1 MAPAATPMSGPYNAA
16 VDLLGRN
23 LGARPQKVAV
33 IDAEG
38 RYTFAEVAER
48 AERAGAALIVLGL
61 DPGDRVALVL
71 QDGVDFVTSFLGA
84 IRVGLVPIPLN
95 TLFPAPDL
103 AYILSDSGARAVVV
117 SEPLTAV
124 VSEAIESAD
133 WGGSVV
139 VSGRSGRT
147 FGRLVADAPAA
158 TPAHAS
164 QADDIAFWLYSSG
177 STGRP
182 KGTLHRHR
190 SLALTAELFAQQ
202 VLGLEQGDVVFSAA
216 KLFFAY
222 GLGNALTFPMYVGAT
237 SVLYPGR
244 VTAEV
249 VGDVLAGSGVTI
261 FCGVPTLYASLLAS
275 PHVPARGSRLR
286 LCLSAG
292 EPLPAEVGR
301 AWRQVTGVEIID
313 GIGSTEML
321 HIFLSNRPGSVHDGA
336 TGTPAPGYEVRLMA
350 DDGGSVGV
358 GEIGELC
365 VRGPTMAA
373 GYWNQPEKTKA
384 TFADGWMRTGDK
396 FAHDE
401 AGVFSHKGR
410 RSDDMLKVSG
420 ELGLAG
426 RGRGGAGGP
435 RRRARG
441 RGHRRAGRS
450 WPREDQGVRGSPARR
465 LGHPG
470 VGRSVAAVREIAAR
484 ALQISADDRIR
495 RRAAQDPDGQTPPP
509 CIARA
514 GRRQAAG
521 FATGGK
527 AVTRPLPARRPTV
540 AAARD
545 PLLTAIGERVRNLRA
560 LKGMPRRT
568 LAQRAGVSERHLA
581 NLEQGVGNV
590 SVLILRQVAT
600 TLGNPIAE
608 LLGDE
613 TTGGPGSGS

>member
-103 AYILSDSGARAVVV
+103 AYILGDSGARAVVV
-117 SEPLTAV
+117 SEPLIPV

-222 GLGNALTFPMYVGAT
+222 GLGNALTFPTYVGAT

-301 AWRQVTGVEIID
+301 AWRQATGVEIID

-410 RSDDMLKVSG
+410 SDDMLKVSG
-420 ELGLAG
+420 IWVSPVEVEAALA
-426 RGRGGAGGP
+426 A
-435 RRRARG
+435 
-441 RGHRRAGRS
+441 H
-450 WPREDQGVRGSPARR
+450 EDV
-465 LGHPG
+465 LE
-470 VGRSVAAVREIAAR
+470 AAVIGVPDEAGLVKTKAFVVLLPGASATPALAEALQQFVKSRLAPYKYPRTIEFVDELPRTPTGKLRRHALRELEGARQR
-484 ALQISADDRIR
+484 ALQ
-495 RRAAQDPDGQTPPP
+495 P
-509 CIARA
+509 
-514 GRRQAAG
+514 
-521 FATGGK
+521 
-527 AVTRPLPARRPTV
+527 
-540 AAARD
+540 AAR
-545 PLLTAIGERVRNLRA
+545 P
-560 LKGMPRRT
+560 
-568 LAQRAGVSERHLA
+568 
-581 NLEQGVGNV
+581 
-590 SVLILRQVAT
+590 
-600 TLGNPIAE
+600 
-608 LLGDE
+608 
-613 TTGGPGSGS
+613 